1 MAETKSI
8 LLRLRTAAS
17 LTNSQRDRDR
27 YRAAADLIGLAVADL
42 MDNATNDNM
51 RDLNCAWAHAT
62 RLLLNPLAG
71 GDTPPNSGDTE
82 ATRLAA

>member
-8 LLRLRTAAS
+8 LARLRTAAS
-17 LTNSQRDRDR
+17 LTNSVRDRER
-27 YRAAADLIGLAVADL
+27 YRGVADEITAL
-42 MDNATNDNM
+42 ISILKVFPTNDTM

-71 GDTPPNSGDTE
+71 GDTPPNSGDTD